1 MPVKAWRNSAP
12 AIVVEVNMLNSEFLL
27 NQRPDVG
34 DAHAARAWLRELPLT
49 DTRAAHHA
57 LESLLDAFDD
67 NALSL
72 RKRLDIL
79 ETVRAQRVEI
89 DAQYARRYV
98 DKPLPLAEAERAACT
113 HALSLWQKLETCYWQ
128 CACAAAAGDGT
139 LRPHLALCL
148 ARAADLA
155 CERIKG
161 ALRAG
166 QALDGSAAAAL
177 AQYASSARVHGVL
190 DTAVPDSLHPKHGVT
205 VASVQQRA
213 LLLSLAGAGGGLLP
227 GRERECAF
235 ELATVWETKLAV
247 NWMLSGLT
255 RALTREDL
263 PPAADPARQRI
274 RIVHQGGQIYFMDVT
289 ALSRSLRKRIHLLG
303 LGKGTGE
310 LKLPASFPAS
320 GADKLLTRLHGLWC
334 AEDFGRRTPRTT
346 LAALPATLLMPAPGT
361 ADLTVAPCSA
371 AGAFDAMVCL
381 IQGEPFTANEE
392 AGTTSRSRFN
402 EMFVFQGGGHMRRDR
417 QVSEAQQQFESWRSL
432 DHSAGGA
439 RIGRAHGASARCKP
453 GQLFA
458 LRSTARST
466 ARSTDSTAQLAELRW
481 CAEQPAGAAG
491 TASAANVLEAGIE
504 LLAPAPTAVAVR
516 LTGINATGAQRWTA
530 AFLCGGVAAGRVLIT
545 PQGWYK
551 PGRTIEILIGKETQ
565 RWLLGPLK
573 RRGIDFEMIEVA
585 RTP

>member
-1 MPVKAWRNSAP
+1 
-12 AIVVEVNMLNSEFLL
+12 MLHSEFML
-27 NQRPDVG
+27 NQRPAVG

-49 DTRAAHHA
+49 DARAAHHA
-57 LESLLDAFDD
+57 LESLLDALED
-67 NALSL
+67 NGLGL

-79 ETVRAQRVEI
+79 ETIRTQRVEV
-89 DAQYARRYV
+89 DAQYGQRYAG
-98 DKPLPLAEAERAACT
+98 KALPLAQAERAAYV
-113 HALSLWQKLETCYWQ
+113 HAASLWQKLESCYWQ
-128 CACAAAAGDGT
+128 CARSAAAGDGT
-139 LRPHLALCL
+139 LRSHLALCL

-161 ALRAG
+161 TLRAG
-166 QALDGSAAAAL
+166 QVLDGSAAAAL
-177 AQYASSARVHGVL
+177 AMYASAAREHGVL
-190 DTAVPDSLHPKHGVT
+190 DSTVPDSLHPKHTVT

-213 LLLSLAGAGGGLLP
+213 LLLALTGTSGGLLP

-235 ELATVWETKLAV
+235 ELATIWESKLAV
-247 NWMLSGLT
+247 NWMPSGLA

-263 PPAADPARQRI
+263 PPSDEPARQRI
-274 RIVHQGGQIYFMDVT
+274 RILHQGGQIYFMDVT

-303 LGKGTGE
+303 LGKGASE

-334 AEDFGRRTPRTT
+334 AEDFGRRYPRTT
-346 LAALPATLLMPAPGT
+346 PATLPAAATGSGT

-371 AGAFDAMVCL
+371 AGGFDAMVCL
-381 IQGEPFTANEE
+381 ISGDPFTANEE
-392 AGTTSRSRFN
+392 AGATSRSRFN

-417 QVSEAQQQFESWRSL
+417 QVREAQQQFESWRSL

-439 RIGRAHGASARCKP
+439 RMGRAYGGGARCKP

-458 LRSTARST
+458 LRSTARGS
-466 ARSTDSTAQLAELRW
+466 DSTAQLAELRW
-481 CAEQPAGAAG
+481 CAEQPAGASGASGVSGASG
-491 TASAANVLEAGIE
+491 TADAAGGASTLEAGIE

-516 LTGINATGAQRWTA
+516 LTGINAAGAQRWTA
-530 AFLCGGVAAGRVLIT
+530 AFLCGGEAEGRVLIT

-551 PGRTIEILIGKETQ
+551 PGRTIEIQMGKETQ

-573 RRGIDFEMIEVA
+573 RRGTDFEMIEA
-585 RTP
+585 AHTP